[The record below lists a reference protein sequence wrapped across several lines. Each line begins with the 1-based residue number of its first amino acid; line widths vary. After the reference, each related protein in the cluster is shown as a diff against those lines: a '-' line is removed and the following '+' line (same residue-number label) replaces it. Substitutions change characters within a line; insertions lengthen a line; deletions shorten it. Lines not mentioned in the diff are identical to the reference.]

1 MIHPLVE
8 HLMKKP
14 ERVQTF
20 RNQHL
25 SYSEIVF
32 WNEIVPHLPV
42 FPEHDRRCLNDFPL
56 VILKESFVHNK
67 TLPIIDYNL
76 LSALN
81 LFEGVDWHVF
91 SDRFFTHRTHEWF
104 YQCKELFELCL
115 LRLCDLGTREY
126 SANILNMEGY
136 YIETLVPG
144 TDTKTRRV
152 NEAFYYDV
160 EAFTSNFLRTSFE
173 QRFWPERGPKLNYK
187 LLFEHIRQNSMRVS
201 AGYIVRSRTTWYND
215 ILINEA
221 HRRIHKR
228 RQPFNVE
235 PSSRQILVAKH
246 PSLYKD
252 DCTSQE
258 DVLNP
263 KLNGDPRGEIIFRI
277 SMDAMFVRECRTFKS
292 NGGDPIA
299 ALLKEGYPRIKFHSI
314 SGLWSV
320 HLAQEDV
327 HGIGYESL
335 LEAFVFFRMFYPG
348 KKKKGPTRLDAF
360 DKFMQY
366 SHN

>member
-8 HLMKKP
+8 HLMNKSEK
-14 ERVQTF
+14 VQTF

-32 WNEIVPHLPV
+32 WKEIVPHLPV
-42 FPEHDRRCLNDFPL
+42 FPEYDRRCLNDFPF
-56 VILKESFVHNK
+56 VIIKESFVHSK
-67 TLPIIDYNL
+67 TMAIADYNL

-81 LFEGVDWHVF
+81 LFEGLDWHVF
-91 SDRFFTHRTHEWF
+91 SDRFFTHRTPEWF
-104 YQCKELFELCL
+104 DQCKELFELCL
-115 LRLCDLGTREY
+115 LRLCDLGTNEY
-126 SANILNMEGY
+126 PKTILNMEGY
-136 YIETLVPG
+136 YAESDIPD
-144 TDTKTRRV
+144 TDIKTRRV

-160 EAFTSNFLRTSFE
+160 EAFTTNFLRTSFD
-173 QRFWPERGPKLNYK
+173 QRHWPTRGPKLNFK
-187 LLFEHIRQNSMRVS
+187 QLLEHIRQNSLRVS
-201 AGYIVRSRTTWYND
+201 AGYIVSSRTTWYND
-215 ILINEA
+215 TLINEA

-228 RQPFNVE
+228 RQPFNAA

-252 DCTSQE
+252 DCTSKE
-258 DVLNP
+258 EVLAP
-263 KLNGDPRGEIIFRI
+263 KLSGDPRGEIVYRI

-292 NGGDPIA
+292 NGGDPIS

-314 SGLWSV
+314 SGLWCV
-320 HLAQEDV
+320 HLAKEDV

-348 KKKKGPTRLDAF
+348 IKKKGTTRLDPF
-360 DKFMQY
+360 DRFMQY